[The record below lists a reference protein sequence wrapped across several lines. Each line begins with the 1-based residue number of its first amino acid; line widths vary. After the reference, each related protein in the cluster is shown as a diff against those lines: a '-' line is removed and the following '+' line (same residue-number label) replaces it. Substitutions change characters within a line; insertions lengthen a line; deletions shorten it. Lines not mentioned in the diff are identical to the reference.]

1 MGKKKVKLGRANTGG
16 WKKWYGEGSSNCGGE
31 WNGMGVVRSRRKME
45 KGGRMVAAMR
55 EGNVFVD
62 FRRFSAKANTEEN
75 LEPTGESDD

>member
-1 MGKKKVKLGRANTGG
+1 
-16 WKKWYGEGSSNCGGE
+16 
-31 WNGMGVVRSRRKME
+31 ME